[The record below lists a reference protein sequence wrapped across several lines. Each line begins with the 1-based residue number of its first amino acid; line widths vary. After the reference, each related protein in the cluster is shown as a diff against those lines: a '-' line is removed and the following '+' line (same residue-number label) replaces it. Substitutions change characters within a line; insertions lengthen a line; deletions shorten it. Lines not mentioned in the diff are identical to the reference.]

1 MGYQELI
8 DTLKKEGEKK
18 AQAIRAET
26 GAEADKIT
34 SKTTGKIKQLREE
47 FRKKETA
54 LTIKQEN
61 DVLAAAENKARSI
74 RLSAEESLSA
84 RLFELAGSMLHELRD
99 ARYTAVFA
107 SLVKE
112 LPLSAWTEALVN
124 QDDVS
129 MALVHFP
136 GIHIIADNRISGGID
151 VAGENSRQRIINTF
165 EKRLERA
172 WEEMLPSLI
181 HEVRKEASEHDITA

>member
-8 DTLKKEGEKK
+8 DSLRTEGEKK

-26 GAEADKIT
+26 RAEADKIT
-34 SKTTGKIKQLREE
+34 SETAGKIKQLREE
-47 FRKKETA
+47 FREKETA
-54 LTIKQEN
+54 LIMKQEN
-61 DVLAAAENKARSI
+61 DVLSAAENRARSI

-112 LPLSAWTEALVN
+112 LPPSAWIEALVN
-124 QDDVS
+124 QDDAS
-129 MALVHFP
+129 MTLVHFP
-136 GIHIIADNRISGGID
+136 GIHIIGDNRISGGID
-151 VAGENSRQRIINTF
+151 VSAENSRQRIINTF

-172 WEEMLPSLI
+172 WEEILSSLI
-181 HEVRKEASEHDITA
+181 YEIRKEASAHDITA

>member
-8 DTLKKEGEKK
+8 DSLKKEGEKK
-18 AQAIRAET
+18 AQDIRAET
-26 GAEADKIT
+26 RAEADKIT
-34 SKTTGKIKQLREE
+34 SETAGKIKQLREE

-54 LTIKQEN
+54 LIMKQGNE
-61 DVLAAAENKARSI
+61 VLAAAENRARSI

-99 ARYTAVFA
+99 ARYATVFA
-107 SLVKE
+107 ALVKE
-112 LPLSAWTEALVN
+112 LPPSAWTEALVN

-129 MALVHFP
+129 RTLLHFP
-136 GIHIIADNRISGGID
+136 GINIISDNRISGGID
-151 VAGENSRQRIINTF
+151 VSGENSRQRIINTF

-172 WEEMLPSLI
+172 WEEILSSLI
-181 HEVRKEASEHDITA
+181 HEVRKEASAHDITV

>member
-1 MGYQELI
+1 MI
-8 DTLKKEGEKK
+8 DSLRKEGEKK
-18 AQAIRAET
+18 AQALRAET
-26 GAEADKIT
+26 RAQADKIT
-34 SKTTGKIKQLREE
+34 SETAGKIKQLREE

-54 LTIKQEN
+54 LIMKQGN
-61 DVLAAAENKARSI
+61 DVLSAAENRARSI

-84 RLFELAGSMLHELRD
+84 RLFEFAGSMLHDLRD

-112 LPLSAWTEALVN
+112 LPPSAWIEALVN
-124 QDDVS
+124 QDDVG

-136 GIHIIADNRISGGID
+136 GINIIGDNRISGGID
-151 VAGENSRQRIINTF
+151 VSAENSRQRIINTF

-181 HEVRKEASEHDITA
+181 HEVRKEASAHDITV

>member
-8 DTLKKEGEKK
+8 DSLRKEGEKK
-18 AQAIRAET
+18 AQALRAET
-26 GAEADKIT
+26 RAQADKIT
-34 SKTTGKIKQLREE
+34 SETAGKIKQLREE

-54 LTIKQEN
+54 LIMKQGN
-61 DVLAAAENKARSI
+61 DVLSAAENRARSI

-84 RLFELAGSMLHELRD
+84 RLFEFAGSMLHDLRD

-112 LPLSAWTEALVN
+112 LPPSAWIEALVN
-124 QDDVS
+124 QDDVG

-136 GIHIIADNRISGGID
+136 GINIIGDNRISGGID
-151 VAGENSRQRIINTF
+151 VSAENSRQRIINTF

-181 HEVRKEASEHDITA
+181 HEVRKEASAHDITV

>member
-8 DTLKKEGEKK
+8 DSLRTEGEKK

-26 GAEADKIT
+26 RAEADKIT
-34 SKTTGKIKQLREE
+34 SETAGKIKQLREE

-54 LTIKQEN
+54 LIMKQEN
-61 DVLAAAENKARSI
+61 DVLSAAENRARSI
-74 RLSAEESLSA
+74 RLSSEELLSA
-84 RLFELAGSMLHELRD
+84 RLFELAGTLLHELRD

-112 LPLSAWTEALVN
+112 LPPSAWTEALVN
-124 QDDVS
+124 QDDAG

-136 GIHIIADNRISGGID
+136 GIHIISDNGISGGID
-151 VAGENSRQRIINTF
+151 VSGENGRQRIINTF

-172 WEEMLPSLI
+172 
-181 HEVRKEASEHDITA
+181 

>member
-8 DTLKKEGEKK
+8 DSLRKEGEKK

-26 GAEADKIT
+26 RAEADKIT
-34 SKTTGKIKQLREE
+34 SETAGKIKQLREE

-54 LTIKQEN
+54 LIMKQEN
-61 DVLAAAENKARSI
+61 DVLSAAENRARSI

-99 ARYTAVFA
+99 ARYTAVFT
-107 SLVKE
+107 SLVNE
-112 LPLSAWTEALVN
+112 LPPSAWTEALVN

-129 MALVHFP
+129 MTLVHFP
-136 GIHIIADNRISGGID
+136 GIHIIGDNMISGGID
-151 VAGENSRQRIINTF
+151 VSAENSRQRIINTF
-165 EKRLERA
+165 EKRLERG
-172 WEEMLPSLI
+172 WEEILPSLI
-181 HEVRKEASEHDITA
+181 YEVRKEASAHDITA